1 MGIYYGDRQV
11 SLLLR
16 CAKCGSHSGF
26 LVETQERKTLEV
38 KGSLSLDR
46 IKKAVLVTC
55 TYCNN
60 RWDHVP
66 MTLKDSSIEDS
77 MARRSDERAQIL
89 TK

>member
-1 MGIYYGDRQV
+1 M

-26 LVETQERKTLEV
+26 LVETQDRKTLTV
-38 KGSLSLDR
+38 KGSLGLDR

-66 MTLKDSSIEDS
+66 ITFKDSSIEEPTVRL
-77 MARRSDERAQIL
+77 ADERAPL
-89 TK
+89 MAKAK

>member
-1 MGIYYGDRQV
+1 M

-26 LVETQERKTLEV
+26 LIETSDRKTLEV
-38 KGSLSLDR
+38 KGSLGLDR

-55 TYCNN
+55 TYCNT

-66 MTLKDSSIEDS
+66 MTLKDSSVEES
-77 MARRSDERAQIL
+77 MARLSEERARVV